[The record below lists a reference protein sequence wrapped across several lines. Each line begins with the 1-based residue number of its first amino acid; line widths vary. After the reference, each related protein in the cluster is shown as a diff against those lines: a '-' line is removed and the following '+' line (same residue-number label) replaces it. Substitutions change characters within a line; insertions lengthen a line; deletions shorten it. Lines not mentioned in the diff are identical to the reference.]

1 MPIFAQA
8 LAGIYPVWATI
19 VGWYAGGTIL
29 FAEHKLFLRI
39 TKGLRL
45 SMFFIVWVV
54 MSLSSVL
61 DGQLL
66 FGGGDFW
73 AFTLSRGA
81 WVEILM
87 FFVFW
92 ALFSAGRAYFV
103 RQALLNISDDMKAYS
118 HRWQELIEDPMA
130 VSVLEEID
138 LHCRA
143 HGGPVEMKPAMV
155 AHTVMLP
162 SLRRSIMKSI
172 FTNKP
177 LRMHLSSETADVH
190 LTPVACLDQLYLQVC
205 PSPPLPPCHF
215 TLSHSLALVRVPSLL
230 PYLPTSPCLCR
241 PLSPSL
247 RPTHQLTSHATAPLP
262 SAKESSHSHLSS
274 PTPTAHPRPLS
285 L

>member
-8 LAGIYPVWATI
+8 LAGIFPVWATI
-19 VGWYAGGTIL
+19 VVGWYAGGTVL

-190 LTPVACLDQLYLQVC
+190 LTPVACFSFLNR
-205 PSPPLPPCHF
+205 PSTCHAPVS
-215 TLSHSLALVRVPSLL
+215 TVARHRVP
-230 PYLPTSPCLCR
+230 TMIAEE
-241 PLSPSL
+241 LSFV
-247 RPTHQLTSHATAPLP
+247 
-262 SAKESSHSHLSS
+262 SSILSK
-274 PTPTAHPRPLS
+274 
-285 L
+285 